1 MQNKMLTGRI
11 TTGLGKAAA
20 FMNVEWANQA
30 FYDILG
36 QLPFPGTVN
45 VKLSSNEDMKVW
57 SCIKSVPGQLIQP
70 PDPNWCKSFVYK
82 AEISGKIKAAIIL
95 PDVKNYPDD
104 QVELI
109 ASENVRERLSL
120 QDGDQVNIEIW
131 VDGSLD

>member
-1 MQNKMLTGRI
+1 
-11 TTGLGKAAA
+11 
-20 FMNVEWANQA
+20 
-30 FYDILG
+30 
-36 QLPFPGTVN
+36 
-45 VKLSSNEDMKVW
+45 
-57 SCIKSVPGQLIQP
+57 
-70 PDPNWCKSFVYK
+70 KSFVYK